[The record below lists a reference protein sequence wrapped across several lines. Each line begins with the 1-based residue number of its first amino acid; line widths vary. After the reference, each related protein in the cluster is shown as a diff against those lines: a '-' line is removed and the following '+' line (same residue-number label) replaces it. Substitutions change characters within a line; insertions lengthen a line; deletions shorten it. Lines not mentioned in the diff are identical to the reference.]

1 MTCATQ
7 LDPNQLNQCFTASFV
22 RARERQI
29 RPPKKRTLGGMNRGP
44 YPAQVTVYPYNRH
57 IKSTN
62 PIVRHVTSLTC
73 TLKRMRANQRTPKHV
88 TTQPLHGSNTRAP
101 APNFIASQ
109 IITGAH
115 CSLSGSYL
123 THVTMKRYN
132 GHISGT
138 NMNVRC
144 SNISSGP

>member
-7 LDPNQLNQCFTASFV
+7 LDPNQLNQCFTAPSV

-88 TTQPLHGSNTRAP
+88 TTQPLHGSNTRARAP
-101 APNFIASQ
+101 AGGTSTKSHADIR
-109 IITGAH
+109 
-115 CSLSGSYL
+115 Y
-123 THVTMKRYN
+123 THVIDWARSQEGVMC
-132 GHISGT
+132 
-138 NMNVRC
+138 NM
-144 SNISSGP
+144 STYIYM